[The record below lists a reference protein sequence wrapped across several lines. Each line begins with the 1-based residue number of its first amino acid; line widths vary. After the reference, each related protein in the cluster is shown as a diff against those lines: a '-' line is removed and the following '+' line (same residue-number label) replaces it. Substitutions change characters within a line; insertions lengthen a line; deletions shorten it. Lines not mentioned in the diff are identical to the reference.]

1 MSSRTDLLVRIS
13 ELYYQQNLSQQD
25 ISKITGISRP
35 TISRLLDEAKET
47 GVVEIIVHSPIN
59 KNPQLSHLV
68 RTTFGLRDAVIV
80 AGDYEFDQSLTRCAL
95 CDVLEPTDYS
105 DYYNV
110 TVVQMVG
117 CLGTGNP
124 RVDGLELALRLSKK
138 VHGTYSNIYAPV
150 YVDSELVYS
159 YLTAEPQIEAT
170 LKKAGTVDIIL
181 TGIGSLNDANGSLY
195 KSGCYNAEERKELM
209 RRGAVSSLLGR
220 MFDINGNEVQLDSR
234 YVISAPLEAMRTPSW
249 SIGINASAEK
259 AECTLAAVHGKY
271 TNVLVADEALARRML
286 EMEGV
291 AVPE

>member
-68 RTTFGLRDAVIV
+68 RTTFGLRDAIIV
-80 AGDYEFDQSLTRCAL
+80 AGDYEFDQSLTRCAHCAVDFLSTVLENNMSIGISWGRALEAL

-110 TVVQMVG
+110 TV
-117 CLGTGNP
+117 
-124 RVDGLELALRLSKK
+124 
-138 VHGTYSNIYAPV
+138 
-150 YVDSELVYS
+150 VDSELVYS

-259 AECTLAAVHGKY
+259 AECTLA
-271 TNVLVADEALARRML
+271 
-286 EMEGV
+286 
-291 AVPE
+291 VPE